1 MAELRSITELALV
14 GLALVSSQFGG
25 FEHKKHSYVIC
36 DSVLLR
42 ERDSIDESFLM
53 FDNNAVGI
61 IPIALRNKT

>member
-42 ERDSIDESFLM
+42 ERDSLRHGLTEKRLRSPAVLKLCRFLY
-53 FDNNAVGI
+53 V
-61 IPIALRNKT
+61 